1 MNSAAQFRGG
11 SRACGDK
18 DNTPGG
24 GVLGGGGLGLL
35 LPKETRQHAASS
47 CQCEDYKPGGGKLGG
62 GGGALFLLPPEKP
75 NEERE
80 SITMLTT

>member
-11 SRACGDK
+11 GRACGAK

-24 GVLGGGGLGLL
+24 GVLGSGGLGLPM
-35 LPKETRQHAASS
+35 PKETKQHAASS

-62 GGGALFLLPPEKP
+62 GGGALFLLPPDKP

>member
-1 MNSAAQFRGG
+1 M
-11 SRACGDK
+11 
-18 DNTPGG
+18 
-24 GVLGGGGLGLL
+24 LGGGDLGVL
-35 LPKETRQHAASS
+35 LPKETKQHAALSR
-47 CQCEDYKPGGGKLGG
+47 QRKDNKPGGGKLG